1 MADSAGIYFCGLE
14 CWVNYLQKFYPIP
27 LYMDTIFTITAA
39 FLGGVSGFISALL
52 YHVTTT
58 YIYPEFRVSV
68 FQAFHFF
75 RTVVPSFFQLRGVLL
90 QVIPAGRFS
99 CLKGIIF
106 KKI

>member
-1 MADSAGIYFCGLE
+1 
-14 CWVNYLQKFYPIP
+14 
-27 LYMDTIFTITAA
+27 MDTIFTITAA
-39 FLGGVSGFISALL
+39 FFGGVSGFISALL

-68 FQAFHFF
+68 FQSFHFF
-75 RTVVPSFFQLRGVLL
+75 RTVILSFFQLRGVLL
-90 QVIPAGRFS
+90 QVIPAVRFS